1 MTNMQQR
8 IQKYLPL
15 NSLEQ
20 VFFYMEQQGLSLS
33 EVDLSSSK
41 LREFFSVEK
50 DPTSLQG
57 WSGFQGVATSMRDN
71 DTLPSHRFFLEHQNI
86 TVNVHPRY
94 MPAIL
99 HNHDF
104 FEIQYLLCGQLTQ
117 IIDGLHVTLGAGDL
131 CFIAPFAKH
140 SPMVNDSDTLLVNL
154 LVRTDTLRT
163 TFSNSLSEKDYIS
176 EFFLRVLSGQTYQP
190 ILLFRT
196 QQDPKIAHLILDML
210 DEQDDLRPYTDKL
223 LRSMTEQLFI
233 MLLRD
238 HMDQLDIGKSLRKQD
253 DTIFTIL
260 RYIQKHFTEISLA
273 GLAQRFNYSESY
285 LSYLIKAYT
294 GSTFSETVTELRMQQ
309 VAHRLEAEDGTISE
323 IMSDAGYSD
332 KTHFYRTFHR
342 YFQLTPAQY
351 RRQAKSK

>member
-15 NSLEQ
+15 SSMEQ
-20 VFFYMEQQGLSLS
+20 VFFYLKQHGLTLS
-33 EVDLSSSK
+33 EIDLSSSK
-41 LREFFSVEK
+41 LREFFPVEE
-50 DPTSLQG
+50 DPASLQG
-57 WSGFQGVATSMRDN
+57 WSAFQSVATSMRDN
-71 DTLPSHRFFLEHQNI
+71 ETLPSHRFFLEHQNI
-86 TVNVHPRY
+86 TANVHPRY

-163 TFSNSLSEKDYIS
+163 TFSSSLSEKDYIS

-196 QQDPKIAHLILDML
+196 QQDPKVAHLILDML

-223 LRSMTEQLFI
+223 LRSMMEQLFI

-253 DTIFTIL
+253 DTILTIL

-273 GLAQRFNYSESY
+273 GLAQHFNYSESY

-309 VAHRLEAEDGTISE
+309 VAHRLETEDSTISE

-342 YFQLTPAQY
+342 YFRLTPAQY
-351 RRQAKSK
+351 RRQMKSK